1 MAAYRLSF
9 LGTALDHVRRS
20 NERITVFPTN
30 NQNIV
35 AFVACRTVKMAKK
48 ARVWTS
54 STSSVEAY
62 VVHFNSYE
70 ELETELTRLRTS
82 CSMGPCPILLQ
93 NSRTFLSKRSLPTRG
108 EIDVDMFGIPEA
120 GIWPPLMVY
129 LNGLKSRSW
138 CCSLRQL

>member
-1 MAAYRLSF
+1 M
-9 LGTALDHVRRS
+9 DHVRRS
-20 NERITVFPTN
+20 QISESDERITILPTN
-30 NQNIV
+30 NKNIV
-35 AFVACRTVKMAKK
+35 AFVACRTIKMAKK

-82 CSMGPCPILLQ
+82 CSMGPCPILLHK
-93 NSRTFLSKRSLPTRG
+93 SRTFLSKRSLPTRD

-129 LNGLKSRSW
+129 LNGLKSRSL
-138 CCSLRQL
+138 CCSLTQL